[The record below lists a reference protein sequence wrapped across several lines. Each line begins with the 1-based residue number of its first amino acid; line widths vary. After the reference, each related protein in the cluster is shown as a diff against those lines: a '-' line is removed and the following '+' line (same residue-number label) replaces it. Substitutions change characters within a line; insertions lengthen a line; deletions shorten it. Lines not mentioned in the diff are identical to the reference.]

1 LITRGK
7 HGVSFVE
14 DGELMNLEAPK
25 VDVVDTTG
33 AGDCFNAPFC
43 FGLASGWEW
52 ERSAAFAVRA
62 ASRSVKKFG
71 AQAGMPTLDEVGL

>member
-33 AGDCFNAPFC
+33 AGDCFNAAFC

-52 ERSAAFAVRA
+52 ERSELLLFEPLHAPL
-62 ASRSVKKFG
+62 RSSELRP
-71 AQAGMPTLDEVGL
+71 ACQL